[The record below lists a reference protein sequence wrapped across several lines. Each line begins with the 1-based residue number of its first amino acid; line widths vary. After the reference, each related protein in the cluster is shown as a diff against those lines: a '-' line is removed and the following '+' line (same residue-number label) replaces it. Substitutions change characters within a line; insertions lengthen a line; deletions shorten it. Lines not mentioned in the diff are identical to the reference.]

1 MKHSLFKSLRAELI
15 FYVAVSMFLSV
26 ITEIACGVGLY
37 MLSTALGISYRGY
50 GRNDMKIVGRKAGEH
65 IPKTNFFSYQAI
77 RRWDKGTL
85 IFVMLVIL
93 FFLFLFFV
101 MYFML
106 ITRNLTADIGYISG
120 SIAHMAFGDGGG
132 RIEVRRKDEIGEI
145 AIQINRMSEKLDA
158 LMKSERD
165 ALQANKDMITC
176 VAHDLRTPLTS
187 VIGYLQLA
195 TDMEKYDQKERHK
208 YAEIAMRKANRLQGL
223 IEELF
228 SYTKLMSGEITLHR
242 SEIDI
247 VKLVEQMV
255 EEFYPQFHEN
265 ELEYNLSQN
274 VSSCIIY
281 ADGELMARAVQNLI
295 SNAIK
300 YGKDGKRVFVEV
312 EKFEKEIQIRVTNF
326 GLIIPKESLERI
338 FDRFYRVE
346 DSRSVQTG
354 GTGLGL
360 NIARQIVLLHDG
372 MIKVESD
379 TDGTCFTIALPLNM
393 QKKDKK
399 ELVNIDEQVSDEIK
413 I

>member
-1 MKHSLFKSLRAELI
+1 MKRSLFKSLRAELI
-15 FYVAVSMFLSV
+15 FYVALSMFLSV
-26 ITEIACGVGLY
+26 ITELVCGFGLY
-37 MLSTALGISYRGY
+37 LLSTALGISYGGY
-50 GRNDMKIVGRKAGEH
+50 GRGGRMIEKFQKTTGERGR
-65 IPKTNFFSYQAI
+65 IFNYQAI
-77 RRWDKGTL
+77 KRWDKNTL
-85 IFVMLVIL
+85 IFLMLVIL

-106 ITRNLTADIGYISG
+106 ITRKLTADIDYISG

-158 LMKSERD
+158 LMKSERE

-195 TDMEKYDQKERHK
+195 TDMEKYNQEERHK

-265 ELEYNLSQN
+265 GLEYNLSQN
-274 VSSCIIY
+274 VSGCIIY

-300 YGKDGKRVFVEV
+300 YGRDGKRVFVEV

-326 GLIIPKESLERI
+326 GLIIPKESLTRI

-372 MIKVESD
+372 AIKVESD

-393 QKKDKK
+393 QKK
-399 ELVNIDEQVSDEIK
+399 ELLNSDEQVKDEIK

>member
-26 ITEIACGVGLY
+26 ITEFACGVGLY
-37 MLSTALGISYRGY
+37 ILSTALGISYRGY
-50 GRNDMKIVGRKAGEH
+50 GRSDMNIVGRKAGEH
-65 IPKTNFFSYQAI
+65 IPKTNFFNYQAI
-77 RRWDKGTL
+77 RRWDKTTL
-85 IFVMLVIL
+85 IFVMFVIL

-106 ITRNLTADIGYISG
+106 ITKNLTADIGYISG
-120 SIAHMAFGDGGG
+120 SIAHMAFSEGAEK
-132 RIEVRRKDEIGEI
+132 IEVRRQDEIGEI
-145 AIQINRMSEKLDA
+145 AIQVNRMSEKIDT
-158 LMKSERD
+158 LMRSERD
-165 ALQANKDMITC
+165 VLQANKDMITC

-195 TDMEKYDQKERHK
+195 ADMEKFSEQERHK

-228 SYTKLMSGEITLHR
+228 SYTKLMSGEITLHK

-247 VKLVEQMV
+247 VK
-255 EEFYPQFHEN
+255 
-265 ELEYNLSQN
+265 LSQN
-274 VSSCIIY
+274 VSSCIIN

-312 EKFEKEIQIRVTNF
+312 EKFEKEIQVRVTNF

-338 FDRFYRVE
+338 FERFYRVE
-346 DSRSVQTG
+346 DSRSMQTG

-360 NIARQIVLLHDG
+360 NIARQIVVLHGG

-379 TDGTCFTIALPLNM
+379 IDGTIFTIALPLE
-393 QKKDKK
+393 KAEKDK
-399 ELVNIDEQVSDEIK
+399 ERLVNITE
-413 I
+413 

>member
-26 ITEIACGVGLY
+26 ITEFACGVGLY
-37 MLSTALGISYRGY
+37 ILSTALGISYRGY
-50 GRNDMKIVGRKAGEH
+50 GRSDMNIVGRKAGEH
-65 IPKTNFFSYQAI
+65 IPKTNFFTYQAI
-77 RRWDKGTL
+77 RRWDKTTL
-85 IFVMLVIL
+85 IFVMFVIL

-106 ITRNLTADIGYISG
+106 ITKNLTADIGYISG
-120 SIAHMAFGDGGG
+120 SIAHMAF
-132 RIEVRRKDEIGEI
+132 
-145 AIQINRMSEKLDA
+145 SEGAEKIDT
-158 LMKSERD
+158 LMRSERD
-165 ALQANKDMITC
+165 VLQANKDMITC

-195 TDMEKYDQKERHK
+195 ADMEKFSEQERHK

-228 SYTKLMSGEITLHR
+228 SYTKLMSGEITLHK

-255 EEFYPQFHEN
+255 EEFYPQFCEN
-265 ELEYNLSQN
+265 NLEYELSQN
-274 VSSCIIY
+274 VSSCIIN

-312 EKFEKEIQIRVTNF
+312 EKFEKEIQVRVTNF

-338 FDRFYRVE
+338 FERFYRVE
-346 DSRSVQTG
+346 DSRSMQTG

-360 NIARQIVLLHDG
+360 NIARQIVVLHGG

-379 TDGTCFTIALPLNM
+379 IDGTIFTIALPLE
-393 QKKDKK
+393 KAEKDK
-399 ELVNIDEQVSDEIK
+399 ERLVNITE
-413 I
+413 

>member
-1 MKHSLFKSLRAELI
+1 MIEKFQKTTGERGRI
-15 FYVAVSMFLSV
+15 F
-26 ITEIACGVGLY
+26 
-37 MLSTALGISYRGY
+37 
-50 GRNDMKIVGRKAGEH
+50 N
-65 IPKTNFFSYQAI
+65 YQAI
-77 RRWDKGTL
+77 KRWDKNTL
-85 IFVMLVIL
+85 IFLVLVIL

-106 ITRNLTADIGYISG
+106 ITRKLTADIGYISG

-158 LMKSERD
+158 LMKSERE

-195 TDMEKYDQKERHK
+195 TDMEKYNQEERHK

-265 ELEYNLSQN
+265 GLEYNLSQN
-274 VSSCIIY
+274 VSGCIIY

-300 YGKDGKRVFVEV
+300 YGRDGKRVFVEV

-326 GLIIPKESLERI
+326 GLIIPKESLTRI

-372 MIKVESD
+372 AIKVESD

-393 QKKDKK
+393 QKK
-399 ELVNIDEQVSDEIK
+399 ELLNSDEQVKDEIK

>member
-1 MKHSLFKSLRAELI
+1 LKHSLFKSLRAELI

-26 ITEIACGVGLY
+26 ITEFACGVGLY
-37 MLSTALGISYRGY
+37 ILSTALGISYRGY
-50 GRNDMKIVGRKAGEH
+50 GRSDMNIVGRKAGEH
-65 IPKTNFFSYQAI
+65 IPKTNFFTYQAI
-77 RRWDKGTL
+77 RRWDKTTL
-85 IFVMLVIL
+85 IFVMFVIL

-106 ITRNLTADIGYISG
+106 ITKNLTADIGYISG
-120 SIAHMAFGDGGG
+120 SIAHMAFSEGAEK
-132 RIEVRRKDEIGEI
+132 IEVRRQDEIGEI
-145 AIQINRMSEKLDA
+145 AIQVNRMSEKIDT
-158 LMKSERD
+158 LMRSERD
-165 ALQANKDMITC
+165 VLQANKDMITC

-195 TDMEKYDQKERHK
+195 ADMEKFSEQERHK

-228 SYTKLMSGEITLHR
+228 SYTKLMSGEITLHK

-255 EEFYPQFHEN
+255 EEFYPQFCEN
-265 ELEYNLSQN
+265 NLEYELSQN
-274 VSSCIIY
+274 VSSCIIN

-312 EKFEKEIQIRVTNF
+312 EKFEKEIQVRVTNF

-338 FDRFYRVE
+338 FERFYRVE
-346 DSRSVQTG
+346 DSRSMQTG

-360 NIARQIVLLHDG
+360 NIARQIVVLHGG

-379 TDGTCFTIALPLNM
+379 IDGTIFTIALPLE
-393 QKKDKK
+393 KTEKDK
-399 ELVNIDEQVSDEIK
+399 ERLVNITE
-413 I
+413 

>member
-1 MKHSLFKSLRAELI
+1 MKRSLFKSLRAELI
-15 FYVAVSMFLSV
+15 FYVALSMFLSV
-26 ITEIACGVGLY
+26 ITELVCGFGLY
-37 MLSTALGISYRGY
+37 LLSTALGISYGGY
-50 GRNDMKIVGRKAGEH
+50 GRGGRMIEKFKKTTGERGR
-65 IPKTNFFSYQAI
+65 IFNYQAI
-77 RRWDKGTL
+77 KRWDKNTL
-85 IFVMLVIL
+85 IFLMLVIL

-106 ITRNLTADIGYISG
+106 ITRKLTADIGYISG

-158 LMKSERD
+158 LMKSERE

-195 TDMEKYDQKERHK
+195 TDMEKYNQEERHK

-255 EEFYPQFHEN
+255 EEFYPQFHDN
-265 ELEYNLSQN
+265 GLEYNLSQN
-274 VSSCIIY
+274 VSGCIIY
-281 ADGELMARAVQNLI
+281 AERTYGEGSSKPYKQCD
-295 SNAIK
+295 K
-300 YGKDGKRVFVEV
+300 
-312 EKFEKEIQIRVTNF
+312 IRQ
-326 GLIIPKESLERI
+326 GWKESFCR
-338 FDRFYRVE
+338 
-346 DSRSVQTG
+346 SR
-354 GTGLGL
+354 
-360 NIARQIVLLHDG
+360 
-372 MIKVESD
+372 KV
-379 TDGTCFTIALPLNM
+379 
-393 QKKDKK
+393 
-399 ELVNIDEQVSDEIK
+399 
-413 I
+413 